1 MTLFDCPACGAR
13 VNASPVDPAEGDAV
27 CDAPFPDTADTRCL
41 MRPHAGDEHDPEHR
55 GVNPQTGAT
64 ITWRSSEYGP

>member
-13 VNASPVDPAEGDAV
+13 VNATPADEDEV
-27 CDAPFPDTADTRCL
+27 CDAPFPDAADTRCQ
-41 MRPHAGDEHDPEHR
+41 MRPHADGEHDPEHR
-55 GVNPQTGAT
+55 GTNPETGAT